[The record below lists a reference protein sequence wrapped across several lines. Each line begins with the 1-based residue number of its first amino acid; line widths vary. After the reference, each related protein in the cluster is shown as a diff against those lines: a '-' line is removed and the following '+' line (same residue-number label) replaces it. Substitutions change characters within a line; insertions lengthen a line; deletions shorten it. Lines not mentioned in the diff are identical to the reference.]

1 MLNDEEQAWLVRQ
14 VMATAELL
22 GQALTPHA
30 AALMAEDLSGY
41 PRPALSRA
49 LSRVRKL
56 HTGRLTTKAILDRV
70 DEVMGR
76 LAPNEAWALALKAS
90 DERETVIWSQE
101 AENAWSVAAPLV
113 AGGDKIGARMAFLS
127 AYERLVMTARE
138 NQQPPCMVVSL
149 GWDEALRRKAI
160 EQALQLGH
168 ISHEQ
173 ASDIVPLLP
182 PPTFSPLALIG
193 GKLEISSEASTEV
206 RARLMLL
213 RDELASRRRKPTVAM
228 VMARA
233 ERMRMSRLKRAANAA
248 VTAATKK
255 GAVTP

>member
-101 AENAWSVAAPLV
+101 AENAWSVAAPMFR
-113 AGGDKIGARMAFLS
+113 AGDKVGARMAFLS
-127 AYERLVMTARE
+127 AYERLVTTARE
-138 NQQPPCMVVSL
+138 TQQPPRMSVSL
-149 GWDEALRRKAI
+149 GWDEQLRAKAI
-160 EQALQLGH
+160 DQALKLGH
-168 ISHEQ
+168 ITQEQ
-173 ASDIVPLLP
+173 AQDAVPHLP
-182 PPTFSPLALIG
+182 PPAFSPLALIA
-193 GKLEISSEASTEV
+193 GKVEVSSVAGSDV
-206 RARLMLL
+206 RAKLMRL